1 MRGTQRFI
9 VGLGGTTRSD
19 SSSEQALRMA
29 LGAAERQGAKV
40 ALFGG
45 PDLVLPMYDPQNF
58 ERDARAQRLIAALR
72 RADGVVLAS
81 PGYHG
86 SISGLLKNALDYI
99 EDMRNDERPYLH
111 GRAVGCI
118 ACAYGWQA
126 TGTTLNAL
134 RSIVH
139 ALRGWPTPLG
149 IGVNSGQTT
158 FGPTGTCSDE
168 RVIAQLDLL
177 GSQVTEFALRWR
189 RLDDLTVTGDAAA
202 P

>member
-1 MRGTQRFI
+1 MSGTQRFI

-19 SSSEQALRMA
+19 SSSERALRMA
-29 LGAAERQGAKV
+29 LTAAERQGAEI

-45 PDLVLPMYDPQNF
+45 PDLILPMYDPQNA
-58 ERDARAQRLIAALR
+58 ERDARAQRLITALR

-99 EDMRNDERPYLH
+99 EDMRSDERPYLH

-149 IGVNSGQTT
+149 IGINSGQTT
-158 FGPTGTCSDE
+158 FGPTGTCSDG
-168 RVIAQLDLL
+168 RVIEQLDLL

-202 P
+202 T